1 MKTVKVIAKAL
12 FYITRLVAFLYFIV
26 TAYALLI
33 VLFSLL
39 TSADNLPITV
49 FDNKNFTIYYP
60 FSEKAFLLGEYSS
73 SYLVPTLLT
82 IIFYGLFLW
91 LLSGVFHAFKQDR
104 LFTKN
109 GLLQLS
115 RFYMV
120 NVIVPVVIMLLL
132 LIFKQEVED
141 IVRITFLHLIIG
153 VFAFFMAAI
162 FKQGLVLQEEQDLI
176 F

>member
-1 MKTVKVIAKAL
+1 
-12 FYITRLVAFLYFIV
+12 
-26 TAYALLI
+26 
-33 VLFSLL
+33 
-39 TSADNLPITV
+39 
-49 FDNKNFTIYYP
+49 
-60 FSEKAFLLGEYSS
+60 
-73 SYLVPTLLT
+73 
-82 IIFYGLFLW
+82 
-91 LLSGVFHAFKQDR
+91 
-104 LFTKN
+104 
-109 GLLQLS
+109 
-115 RFYMV
+115 MV

>member
-1 MKTVKVIAKAL
+1 
-12 FYITRLVAFLYFIV
+12 
-26 TAYALLI
+26 
-33 VLFSLL
+33 
-39 TSADNLPITV
+39 
-49 FDNKNFTIYYP
+49 
-60 FSEKAFLLGEYSS
+60 
-73 SYLVPTLLT
+73 
-82 IIFYGLFLW
+82 